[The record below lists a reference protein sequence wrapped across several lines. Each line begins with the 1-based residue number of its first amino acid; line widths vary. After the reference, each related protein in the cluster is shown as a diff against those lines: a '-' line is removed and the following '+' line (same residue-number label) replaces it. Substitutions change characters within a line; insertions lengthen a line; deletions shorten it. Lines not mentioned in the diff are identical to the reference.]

1 MIEINSALF
10 FLILVTIVVLL
21 ALLLQA
27 RCQINDLRNNS
38 GYKDMLNINIDRLIN
53 NVNYQRNKLN
63 SIESKINCN
72 NSILSLIE
80 SKLDN
85 KSDYDHDTLMK
96 LIITRD
102 MLSLLYS
109 LEGKLDKDLVKKLI
123 AYYDLD
129 IDDKK
134 KKK

>member
-10 FLILVTIVVLL
+10 FLMLVTIVVLL

-27 RCQINDLRNNS
+27 RLKIDDLRNNS
-38 GYKDMLNINIDRLIN
+38 GYKDMLNVNIDRLIN
-53 NVNYQRNKLN
+53 NVNYQRDKLN